1 VTIVEERRMKTF
13 DKTARNQ
20 VVRVPE
26 RGKYDPE
33 TVYQIVDE
41 ALFCHVGFVSKG
53 QPFVIPT
60 LHARRGDQML
70 LHGASTSRLMNHLES
85 GAEVCLSMTLVDG
98 IVLARSVFHHSMN
111 YRSVVLFGRGS
122 PVTGEEKLG
131 ALEAFTEK
139 LLPGRW
145 DDARQPNPQELKAT
159 SVVSVPIQSAS
170 AKIRTGP
177 PKDDEEDYAL
187 PVWAGILPL
196 EQRLGTPEPDPAMPE
211 DTGLPAYLQD
221 YLTSR
226 NS

>member
-13 DKTARNQ
+13 DN
-20 VVRVPE
+20 
-26 RGKYDPE
+26 
-33 TVYQIVDE
+33 
-41 ALFCHVGFVSKG
+41 
-53 QPFVIPT
+53 FVIPT
-60 LHARRGDQML
+60 HHARRGDQML